1 MNLQQTADIL
11 IWVGALALTEFTIF
25 LVAVRIGDMSV
36 IGSSRR
42 KHLDQW
48 AHAAPSIITAAVI
61 LLLTGAVLKWPFSL

>member
-11 IWVGALALTEFTIF
+11 IWAGALALTEFTIF

-36 IGSSRR
+36 IGRSRR
-42 KHLDQW
+42 KHVDHW

-61 LLLTGAVLKWPFSL
+61 LVLLGAVLKWRFPS

>member
-1 MNLQQTADIL
+1 MNLQQTGNIL
-11 IWVGALALTEFTIF
+11 IWSGALALTEFTIL

-36 IGSSRR
+36 IGRSRR

-61 LLLTGAVLKWPFSL
+61 LLLIGAVLKWRCPL